1 MWPVRNPDSTTFV
14 GAIESSELF
23 GLRIYQ
29 EAVRRGSERAHKI
42 VFLIDGARYNKS
54 IASTQ
59 FPVAVHIIDLYHARE
74 NLAAWPKPSVSTT
87 LSSALGATFWTWVE
101 SRTSSIRQTPISMPF
116 RSATLKAIYC
126 AKT

>member
-59 FPVAVHIIDLYHARE
+59 FPGTVHIIDLYHARE
-74 NLAAWPKPSVSTT
+74 HLAA
-87 LSSALGATFWTWVE
+87 L
-101 SRTSSIRQTPISMPF
+101 
-116 RSATLKAIYC
+116 
-126 AKT
+126 AKTLGIDDA